1 MPIASGQANGPGRF
15 ARVALVHDWLT
26 IPGGSEQVLLN
37 LLELF
42 PAGEIFTAVYDP
54 APWPEALTSR
64 RIHRSFLDRI
74 PGSTKTYRLLLPLMN
89 VAFEGFDLRDFDLV
103 VSSNHAYAKNVLTR
117 PETLHVCYCH
127 TPMRYA
133 WEPRFL
139 EGERV
144 PLKRL
149 AQSLFAGRI
158 RREDFIGSSRPD
170 YYVANSRHVATRIA
184 KYYRRDA
191 HVIHP
196 PVDVDKYRSL
206 PRAEGD
212 YYLYLG
218 RLVPYKRADLAI
230 EACRRLGRKLWVAGG
245 GRARERLRSIAGPET
260 TFLGH
265 LPEEDLRRILAGARA
280 LIFPGEEDFGIVP
293 VEAQAA
299 GVPVV
304 AYGVGGAT
312 ETVVDGETGV
322 LFEPQ
327 TVDAL
332 CEAILRF
339 ESTSFDEQLL
349 REHSAQFSSA
359 RFQSEFAD
367 FLERVSR

>member
-1 MPIASGQANGPGRF
+1 MPNASGQANAPGRF

-42 PAGEIFTAVYDP
+42 PRGEIFTSVYDP

-64 RIHRSFLDRI
+64 PIHRSFLDRI

-89 VAFEGFDLRDFDLV
+89 RAFEAFDLRDFDLV

-117 PETLHVCYCH
+117 PGTLHVCYCH

-170 YYVANSRHVATRIA
+170 YFVANSHHVATRIA

-191 HVIHP
+191 RVIHP
-196 PVDVDKYRSL
+196 PVDVDKFRSL

-230 EACRRLGRKLWVAGG
+230 AACRRLGRKLWVVGG
-245 GRARERLRSIAGPET
+245 GRAQERLRSIAGPET

-265 LPEEDLRRILAGARA
+265 LPEEELLRVLAGARA
-280 LIFPGEEDFGIVP
+280 LVFPGEEDFGIVP

-304 AYGVGGAT
+304 AYGAGGVT
-312 ETVVDGETGV
+312 ETVIDGETGV

-339 ESTSFDEQLL
+339 ESMSFDEQRL
-349 REHSAQFSSA
+349 RQHSVQFA
-359 RFQSEFAD
+359 PGRFRSEFAD
-367 FLERVSR
+367 FLEQVSR